1 MTVLGLRAREQ
12 PSLGRP
18 GSQAWPGGWWAH
30 PCQYGVWLQTL
41 CLTPASD
48 SSERK
53 RVCGGGGGFSNPLL
67 STIPRPKFLPIY
79 RQEEQG
85 VVSGQTLLG
94 NSPELGSWG
103 FPGRPIALSGQGLRR
118 KA

>member
-1 MTVLGLRAREQ
+1 MAWRLVGPPLPIRSLAPDTLPHPCLRLLRAE
-12 PSLGRP
+12 
-18 GSQAWPGGWWAH
+18 ACVWW
-30 PCQYGVWLQTL
+30 W
-41 CLTPASD
+41 
-48 SSERK
+48 
-53 RVCGGGGGFSNPLL
+53 GGFSNPLL

-79 RQEEQG
+79 GQEEQG

-103 FPGRPIALSGQGLRR
+103 FPGRLIALSGQGLRR